1 MAGTSNYPGALDD
14 FAEAS
19 PTNLGDDDST
29 GRNHSER
36 HDDVEA
42 AMEAVQGELGVDP
55 AGPSASTVAA
65 RFTAIDSALTGKAS
79 ASVTITA
86 GNGLTGGGDLSA
98 DRTVSAS
105 FATSAAAL
113 GVSAAGTTNNVSRG
127 DHVHTMPTASDV
139 SAAPT
144 TRAISAGNGL
154 TGGGDLSA
162 DRTISASFSATNPVV
177 NGAAAPGSAN
187 ALSRGDHIHPNDTT
201 KADLASP
208 TFTGVPAA
216 PTASVSTNTTQVA
229 TTAFVN
235 SEIANDAILL
245 STVTASAQLLVGAG
259 SASVA
264 ALSSGSAGQVL
275 TVSGSATY
283 GLAWLDATGGGA
295 TVVMSPVE
303 PVDQEDGTLWVD
315 TDSDVPT
322 FTASAYVLNS
332 LVTTKGDV
340 IAASAASTPA
350 RLGVGTNGQVLK
362 ANSAAATGLEWA
374 ADVGIPD
381 TLLDAKGDL
390 IAASAADTA
399 ARLAVGSNGQV
410 LVAASGEATGLIW
423 QGPAEVIAIAVSD
436 EETAITTGT
445 AKVTF
450 RMPFAMTLT
459 AVRASLT
466 VASSSGLPTFDIN
479 EGGSTI
485 LSTKL
490 SIDATEKTSTT
501 AATAAVI
508 SDSALADDAEITI
521 DIDVAGTGA
530 KGAKVYLIGRRA

>member
-98 DRTVSAS
+98 DRT
-105 FATSAAAL
+105 
-113 GVSAAGTTNNVSRG
+113 
-127 DHVHTMPTASDV
+127 
-139 SAAPT
+139 
-144 TRAISAGNGL
+144 
-154 TGGGDLSA
+154 
-162 DRTISASFSATNPVV
+162 ISASFSATNPVV
-177 NGAAAPGSAN
+177 NGAAAPGSAD
-187 ALSRGDHIHPNDTT
+187 ALSRGDHVHPNDTT

-216 PTASVSTNTTQVA
+216 PTASVGTNTTQVA

-245 STVTASAQLLVGAG
+245 NTVTASAQLLVGAG

-283 GLAWLDATGGGA
+283 GLAWLDATGGGGA
-295 TVVMSPVE
+295 TVVMSPDE
-303 PVDQEDGTLWVD
+303 PVDQENGTLWVD

-332 LVTTKGDV
+332 LFANKGTLA
-340 IAASAASTPA
+340 AASGANTPA
-350 RLGVGTNGQVLK
+350 ALSVGTNDHL
-362 ANSAAATGLEWA
+362 
-374 ADVGIPD
+374 
-381 TLLDAKGDL
+381 
-390 IAASAADTA
+390 
-399 ARLAVGSNGQV
+399 
-410 LVAASGEATGLIW
+410 LVAASGETTGLKW
-423 QGPAEVIAIAVSD
+423 AAL
-436 EETAITTGT
+436 TAAQIPTLDATKVPTLVQNAQTDSYTLVLGDAGKLIEMGKATAQTLTIPLNSSVAFPTGT
-445 AKVTF
+445 K
-450 RMPFAMTLT
+450 
-459 AVRASLT
+459 
-466 VASSSGLPTFDIN
+466 
-479 EGGSTI
+479 
-485 LSTKL
+485 
-490 SIDATEKTSTT
+490 
-501 AATAAVI
+501 
-508 SDSALADDAEITI
+508 
-521 DIDVAGTGA
+521 IDVIQTGA
-530 KGAKVYLIGRRA
+530 GETTIAGDGGVTVDSEGSKLKINAQWQAVTLIKRATDTWVLIGALKT

>member
-19 PTNLGDDDST
+19 PTHLGDDDST

-65 RFTAIDSALTGKAS
+65 RFTGIDSALTGKAS
-79 ASVTITA
+79 ASVTIT
-86 GNGLTGGGDLSA
+86 
-98 DRTVSAS
+98 
-105 FATSAAAL
+105 
-113 GVSAAGTTNNVSRG
+113 
-127 DHVHTMPTASDV
+127 
-139 SAAPT
+139 
-144 TRAISAGNGL
+144 AGNGL

-177 NGAAAPGSAN
+177 NGAAAPGSAD
-187 ALSRGDHIHPNDTT
+187 ALSRGDHVHPNDTT

-216 PTASVSTNTTQVA
+216 PTASVGTNTTQVA

-245 STVTASAQLLVGAG
+245 NTVTASAQLLVGAG

-283 GLAWLDATGGGA
+283 GLAWLDAGGGA
-295 TVVMSPVE
+295 TVVMSPDE
-303 PVDQEDGTLWVD
+303 PVDQENGTLWVD

-332 LVTTKGDV
+332 LVT
-340 IAASAASTPA
+340 
-350 RLGVGTNGQVLK
+350 
-362 ANSAAATGLEWA
+362 
-374 ADVGIPD
+374 
-381 TLLDAKGDL
+381 AKGDL
-390 IAASAADTA
+390 VAAAASGTPDN
-399 ARLAVGSNGQV
+399 LAVGTDGQY
-410 LVAASGEATGLIW
+410 LKAASGETLGLDWAGLDVVIGVACSDETTDLATG
-423 QGPAEVIAIAVSD
+423 
-436 EETAITTGT
+436 TGV
-445 AKVTF
+445 VTF
-450 RMPFAMTLT
+450 RMPHAMTLT
-459 AVRASLT
+459 AVRASVTTAPTGST
-466 VASSSGLPTFDIN
+466 VIVDIN
-479 EGGSTI
+479 EAGTSV

-490 SIDATEKTSTT
+490 SIDASEKTSTT

-521 DIDVAGTGA
+521 DIDQVGSTVAGAGL
-530 KGAKVYLIGRRA
+530 KVWLIGARA

>member
-144 TRAISAGNGL
+144 TRAISSGNGL

-350 RLGVGTNGQVLK
+350 RLGVGTNGQVL
-362 ANSAAATGLEWA
+362 
-374 ADVGIPD
+374 
-381 TLLDAKGDL
+381 
-390 IAASAADTA
+390 
-399 ARLAVGSNGQV
+399 
-410 LVAASGEATGLIW
+410 VAASGEATGLVW